1 MSMPAQS
8 VPGVSSMSAAVD
20 PAYWG
25 HHHDFSSDTT
35 SPISPSLGL
44 HLSPS
49 TSVTTQG
56 SLNGGTPPAQTP
68 RSDTSRKPSHSE
80 PQGIANPKDST
91 TTTGSNNNN
100 SQRASVAVA
109 CVPCR
114 SRHLKCDGG
123 VRCSR
128 CRTDNVECTYIK
140 SRRGWKGKRKNKD
153 DAPASAPTPATL
165 TNGMTGAELSPP
177 NGHLSP
183 PEYSY
188 NAGVQAMNQ
197 LSPTTGL
204 GVQPVARPIAQLNLN
219 GTARVNRFGHHGPET
234 AVQAFYHYFYNSHP
248 FCLPEPRLAAI
259 FKDRQAPLLE
269 YAVQFIGS
277 SYLPSVPTDMYMEA
291 LNRNIDNGNY
301 PRDAWTVQALLL
313 FSIGLHAHNQVPRAA
328 QIFTAA
334 QTLTLEIGLN
344 RMEFAMVHGNND
356 PQLEESWRRTWWSM
370 FTANGMMT
378 AVNPGVPFRL
388 KDVVTDVPL
397 PCEDDQYFSGIIPYP
412 HSLADYDDSAFLPE
426 LPIFSSFTYLI
437 DAIRILGKVF
447 ECARLDS
454 TFEYHAVDV
463 VDGYLCNWRLHLPPS
478 KLDIVN
484 SDGHVDEVLFQA
496 HMVNAGSTIMLH
508 RPRSNLGFGRV
519 EGVNICVQPGQVL
532 LPTQTREIH
541 TAKCLTSAENIS
553 SLIRLPG
560 QLLHHTPF
568 FTCVVVMASVVH
580 LSYWSFLVPDGQDDI
595 IKQSIRLD
603 VGTLQQYSNT
613 WPIANV
619 VLGQV
624 RGVAHTLFN
633 SKKAMSIHL
642 WSNIE
647 PHDVIRNV
655 IEEGGHVPP
664 QNYAQLI
671 APMLKS

>member
-1 MSMPAQS
+1 MSMPAH
-8 VPGVSSMSAAVD
+8 SMTGAPSMAGGVD
-20 PAYWG
+20 PAFWG
-25 HHHDFSSDTT
+25 GHRDFSSDST
-35 SPISPSLGL
+35 SPISSSLRL
-44 HLSPS
+44 HMSPS
-49 TSVTTQG
+49 TSVTTQ
-56 SLNGGTPPAQTP
+56 SSVNGGTPPAQTP
-68 RSDTSRKPSHSE
+68 QSDGGRGNSQP
-80 PQGIANPKDST
+80 APKNSQRQ
-91 TTTGSNNNN
+91 SNNE
-100 SQRASVAVA
+100 QTRASVAVA

-153 DAPASAPTPATL
+153 ENGAPATVNGLSVSEAPVIHA
-165 TNGMTGAELSPP
+165 GAGLPS
-177 NGHLSP
+177 

-188 NAGVQAMNQ
+188 NGDLNQ
-197 LSPTTGL
+197 LSPTHGL
-204 GVQPVARPIAQLNLN
+204 GVRPVAPPVAQLNLN
-219 GTARVNRFGHHGPET
+219 GTARLNRFGHHGPET

-248 FCLPEPRLAAI
+248 FCLPEVRLADL
-259 FKDRQAPLLE
+259 FKQRHAPLLE
-269 YAVQFIGS
+269 YAIQFIGS
-277 SYLPSVPTDMYMEA
+277 SYIPSVPTAMYKEA
-291 LNRNIDNGNY
+291 LDRQINNGNF
-301 PRDAWTVQALLL
+301 PRDAWSVQALLL
-313 FSIGLHAHNQVPRAA
+313 FSIGLHAHNEVPRAA
-328 QIFTAA
+328 QVFAIA
-334 QTLTLEIGLN
+334 QNLTLEIGLN
-344 RMEFAMVHGNND
+344 RIEFALMHGEND

-378 AVNPGVPFRL
+378 AVNPGVQFRL
-388 KDVVTDVPL
+388 KDVVSDVPL
-397 PCEDDQYFSGIIPYP
+397 PCENSQYFSGQIPYP
-412 HSLADYDDSAFLPE
+412 STLQDYDDSAFLPS
-426 LPIFSSFTYLI
+426 LVTFSSFTYLI

-463 VDGYLCNWRLHLPPS
+463 VDQYLCNWRLHLPTS
-478 KLDIVN
+478 KMDIVN
-484 SDGHVDEVLFQA
+484 NDGHVDEVLFQA

-508 RPRSNLGFGRV
+508 RPRSSLGFGRV

-541 TAKCLTSAENIS
+541 TAKCLTAAENIS

-560 QLLHHTPF
+560 QLLFHTPF

-642 WSNIE
+642 WSNIDQ
-647 PHDVIRNV
+647 HDVIRNV
-655 IEEGGHVPP
+655 IEEGSHVP
-664 QNYAQLI
+664 QQQYAQLI
-671 APMLKS
+671 AP

>member
-1 MSMPAQS
+1 MVMPVQS
-8 VPGVSSMSAAVD
+8 VPGVPMPAGGVD
-20 PAYWG
+20 PVFWG
-25 HHHDFSSDTT
+25 HQDFSSAST
-35 SPISPSLGL
+35 SPLSPSLGL
-44 HLSPS
+44 HLSPT
-49 TSVTTQG
+49 TSVTTQESFG
-56 SLNGGTPPAQTP
+56 GGTPPMQTP
-68 RSDTSRKPSHSE
+68 PSESGKKSSQNGHKNTQKE
-80 PQGIANPKDST
+80 PNGNQA
-91 TTTGSNNNN
+91 
-100 SQRASVAVA
+100 RASVAVA

-140 SRRGWKGKRKNKD
+140 SRRGWKGKKKNKD
-153 DAPASAPTPATL
+153 ESAPPVTLNGLATSEVAL
-165 TNGMTGAELSPP
+165 SNGQLS
-177 NGHLSP
+177 S

-188 NAGVQAMNQ
+188 NGDVPLMNQ
-197 LSPTTGL
+197 LSPTNSL
-204 GVQPVARPIAQLNLN
+204 GARPVAPPVAQINLN
-219 GTARVNRFGHHGPET
+219 GTARVNRFGHLGPET
-234 AVQAFYHYFYNSHP
+234 AIQAFFHFFYNSHP
-248 FCLPEPRLAAI
+248 FCLPEPRLLEV
-259 FKDRQAPLLE
+259 FKERQAPLLE

-277 SYLPSVPTDMYMEA
+277 SFMPSVPTQMYKEA
-291 LNRNIDNGNY
+291 LDRHINNGNY
-301 PRDAWTVQALLL
+301 PRDAWSVQALML
-313 FSIGLHAHNQVPRAA
+313 FAIGLHAHNEVPRAA
-328 QIFTAA
+328 QIFTTA
-334 QTLTLEIGLN
+334 QALTLELGLN
-344 RMEFAMVHGNND
+344 RMEFAIVHGESD

-370 FTANGMMT
+370 FTVNGMMT
-378 AVNPGVPFRL
+378 AVNPGVQFRL
-388 KDVVTDVPL
+388 KDIVTDVPL
-397 PCEDDQYFSGIIPYP
+397 PCENDQYFSGHIPYP
-412 HSLADYDDSAFLPE
+412 NTLQDYDDSAFLPS
-426 LPIFSSFTYLI
+426 LPTFSSFTYLI
-437 DAIRILGKVF
+437 DAVRILGKVF

-463 VDGYLCNWRLHLPPS
+463 VDQYLCNWRLHLPPS
-478 KLDIVN
+478 KFEIVN
-484 SDGHVDEVLFQA
+484 NDGHVDEVLFQA

-541 TAKCLTSAENIS
+541 TAKCRTSAENIS
-553 SLIRLPG
+553 ALIRLPG
-560 QLLHHTPF
+560 HLLYHTPF

-613 WPIANV
+613 WPIASV

-642 WSNIE
+642 WSNID
-647 PHDVIRNV
+647 HNDVIRNV
-655 IEEGGHVPP
+655 IEDGGHVPP

>member
-1 MSMPAQS
+1 MP
-8 VPGVSSMSAAVD
+8 GGSAGSAGVD
-20 PAYWG
+20 PAYWRA
-25 HHHDFSSDTT
+25 HELSNNS
-35 SPISPSLGL
+35 
-44 HLSPS
+44 LSPRTLHPSPGGNSSGHDSAQSITS
-49 TSVTTQG
+49 T
-56 SLNGGTPPAQTP
+56 AQTP
-68 RSDTSRKPSHSE
+68 QTDSSR
-80 PQGIANPKDST
+80 
-91 TTTGSNNNN
+91 NNSYVENGQQN
-100 SQRASVAVA
+100 GQKSKQSAADASQRASVAVA

-128 CRTDNVECTYIK
+128 CRADGVDCTYIK
-140 SRRGWKGKRKNKD
+140 SRRGWKGKRKTKQED
-153 DAPASAPTPATL
+153 QISPVAIS
-165 TNGMTGAELSPP
+165 GAQVPQNPNS
-177 NGHLSP
+177 NGHMVSNGTMVTTGQLSSP
-183 PEYSY
+183 NSY
-188 NAGVQAMNQ
+188 YNGEAPIMNQ
-197 LSPTTGL
+197 LSPTNGL
-204 GVQPVARPIAQLNLN
+204 GVQSMPPPTAPQQLNLN
-219 GTARVNRFGHHGPET
+219 GTARVNRFGQLGPET
-234 AVQAFYHYFYNSHP
+234 AIQSFFHYFYNSHP
-248 FCLPEPRLAAI
+248 FCLPEPRLLEV
-259 FKDRQAPLLE
+259 FNQRKAPLLE
-269 YAVQFIGS
+269 YAVQYLGS
-277 SYLPSVPTDMYMEA
+277 SYLSASPTDMYKEA
-291 LNRNIDNGNY
+291 LNRHINSGNY
-301 PRDAWTVQALLL
+301 TRDGWSVQALLL
-313 FSIGLHAHNQVPRAA
+313 YAIGLHANNEVPRAA
-328 QIFTAA
+328 QIFAVA
-334 QTLTLEIGLN
+334 QDLTLEIGLN
-344 RMEFAMVHGNND
+344 RMEYALIHGESD
-356 PQLEESWRRTWWSM
+356 PQIEESWRRTWWSM
-370 FTANGMMT
+370 YTANGMLC
-378 AVNPGVPFRL
+378 AVNPGVQFKL
-388 KDVVTDVPL
+388 KDILTDVPL
-397 PCEDDQYFSGIIPYP
+397 PCENDQYFSGHIPYP
-412 HSLADYDDSAFLPE
+412 ASLVDYDDSAFMPTLPVY
-426 LPIFSSFTYLI
+426 SSFTYLI

-463 VDGYLCNWRLHLPPS
+463 VDQYLCNWRLHLPAS

-484 SDGHVDEVLFQA
+484 NDGVVDEVLFQA

-595 IKQSIRLD
+595 VKQSIRLD

-642 WSNIE
+642 WSNIAQG
-647 PHDVIRNV
+647 DVIRDV
-655 IEEGGHVPP
+655 IEEGGNVPP
-664 QNYAQLI
+664 QQYAQLI
-671 APMLKS
+671 AP

>member
-1 MSMPAQS
+1 MAMPSQTY
-8 VPGVSSMSAAVD
+8 PGASAISAGVD
-20 PAYWG
+20 PTFWG
-25 HHHDFSSDTT
+25 QQHFSSDST
-35 SPISPSLGL
+35 SPLSSSLGL
-44 HLSPS
+44 HLSPT
-49 TSVTTQG
+49 TSVTTQESFNGRSPSEQTSQSDSG
-56 SLNGGTPPAQTP
+56 SKNAQDGQKNGQKELNGNQA
-68 RSDTSRKPSHSE
+68 
-80 PQGIANPKDST
+80 
-91 TTTGSNNNN
+91 
-100 SQRASVAVA
+100 RASVAVA

-128 CRTDNVECTYIK
+128 CRAENVECTYIK
-140 SRRGWKGKRKNKD
+140 SRRGWKGKRKNKEENG
-153 DAPASAPTPATL
+153 APTTL
-165 TNGMTGAELSPP
+165 NALPGAEVPHS
-177 NGHLSP
+177 NGHLSS

-188 NAGVQAMNQ
+188 NGE
-197 LSPTTGL
+197 LSPTNSL
-204 GVQPVARPIAQLNLN
+204 GVRPVAPPATQLNLN
-219 GTARVNRFGHHGPET
+219 GSARVNRFGHLGPET

-248 FCLPEPRLAAI
+248 FCLPEPRLVRL
-259 FKDRQAPLLE
+259 FKERQAPLLE

-277 SYLPSVPTDMYMEA
+277 SYIPAVPTDMYKEA
-291 LNRNIDNGNY
+291 LDRYINNGNY
-301 PRDAWTVQALLL
+301 PRDAWSVQALLL
-313 FSIGLHAHNQVPRAA
+313 FSIGLHAHNEVPRAA
-328 QIFTAA
+328 QIFAIA
-334 QTLTLEIGLN
+334 QALTLELGLN
-344 RMEFAMVHGNND
+344 RMEFALLHGDSD

-370 FTANGMMT
+370 FTVNGMMT
-378 AVNPGVPFRL
+378 AVNPGVQFRL
-388 KDVVTDVPL
+388 KDVMTDVPL
-397 PCEDDQYFSGIIPYP
+397 PCENHQYFSGHIPYP
-412 HSLADYDDSAFLPE
+412 NSLQDYDDSSFLPA
-426 LPIFSSFTYLI
+426 LTIFSSFTYLI
-437 DAIRILGKVF
+437 DAVRILGKVF
-447 ECARLDS
+447 ECARLDA

-463 VDGYLCNWRLHLPPS
+463 VDQYLCNWRLHLPPS

-484 SDGHVDEVLFQA
+484 NDGHVDEVLFQA

-553 SLIRLPG
+553 SLIRLPA
-560 QLLHHTPF
+560 QLLYHTPF

-595 IKQSIRLD
+595 VKQSIRLD

-613 WPIANV
+613 WSIANV

-642 WSNIE
+642 WSNIDQ
-647 PHDVIRNV
+647 HDVIRNV
-655 IEEGGHVPP
+655 IEEGGHVPQ

>member
-1 MSMPAQS
+1 MPPSAMALPGQTMQGFWS
-8 VPGVSSMSAAVD
+8 HGHDLTSDSTSGVPDGR
-20 PAYWG
+20 
-25 HHHDFSSDTT
+25 
-35 SPISPSLGL
+35 GL
-44 HLSPS
+44 HFSPTSS
-49 TSVTTQG
+49 TTESFNG
-56 SLNGGTPPAQTP
+56 STPPVQTP
-68 RSDTSRKPSHSE
+68 PSENSSRKDSQNSIKIS
-80 PQGIANPKDST
+80 QKDA
-91 TTTGSNNNN
+91 NN
-100 SQRASVAVA
+100 SQARASVAVA

-128 CRTDNVECTYIK
+128 CRNEGVDCTYIK
-140 SRRGWKGKRKNKD
+140 SRRGWKGKRKNKEENGGPV
-153 DAPASAPTPATL
+153 ALNGIPATEAPL
-165 TNGMTGAELSPP
+165 N
-177 NGHLSP
+177 NGHLSS

-188 NAGVQAMNQ
+188 NGDLPVLNH
-197 LSPTTGL
+197 LSSPTNSL
-204 GVQPVARPIAQLNLN
+204 GAHPATAPAPQLNLN
-219 GTARVNRFGHHGPET
+219 GTARLNKFGHLGPET
-234 AVQAFYHYFYNSHP
+234 AIQAFYHYFYNSHP
-248 FCLPEPRLAAI
+248 FCLPEPRLMEV
-259 FKDRQAPLLE
+259 FKERQAPLLE
-269 YAVQFIGS
+269 YAVQFLGS
-277 SYLPSVPTDMYMEA
+277 SFIPSMPVDMYKEA
-291 LNRNIDNGNY
+291 LNRNISNGNY
-301 PRDAWTVQALLL
+301 PRDAYTVQALML
-313 FSIGLHAHNQVPRAA
+313 FGIGLHAHNEVPRAA
-328 QIFTAA
+328 QIFNLA
-334 QTLTLEIGLN
+334 QALTLEVGLH
-344 RMEFAMVHGNND
+344 RMEFALMHGGGD

-370 FTANGMMT
+370 YCVNGMMT
-378 AVNPGVPFRL
+378 AVNPGVQFKL
-388 KDVVTDVPL
+388 KDIVTDVPL
-397 PCEDDQYFSGIIPYP
+397 PCENQQYFSGHIPYP
-412 HSLADYDDSAFLPE
+412 STLQDYDDSAFLPT
-426 LPIFSSFTYLI
+426 LPIFSSFAYLI
-437 DAIRILGKVF
+437 DAVRILGKVF

-463 VDGYLCNWRLHLPPS
+463 VDQYLCNWRLHLPPS

-484 SDGHVDEVLFQA
+484 NDGHVDEVLFQA
-496 HMVNAGSTIMLH
+496 HMVNSGSTIMLH

-560 QLLHHTPF
+560 QLLYHTPF

-647 PHDVIRNV
+647 QHDVIRNV

>member
-1 MSMPAQS
+1 MPPSAMAMSPQAMQGVPSLPA
-8 VPGVSSMSAAVD
+8 GVD

-25 HHHDFSSDTT
+25 QQQDFSSDLA
-35 SPISPSLGL
+35 SPLSSSQGL
-44 HLSPS
+44 HPSPS
-49 TSVTTQG
+49 TSVTTHGSLSG
-56 SLNGGTPPAQTP
+56 SLNGGTPPAQAP
-68 RSDTSRKPSHSE
+68 LSDSDKRGSHDR
-80 PQGIANPKDST
+80 QKNAPKASNDSQ
-91 TTTGSNNNN
+91 S
-100 SQRASVAVA
+100 RASVAVA

-140 SRRGWKGKRKNKD
+140 SRRGWKGKRKNKED
-153 DAPASAPTPATL
+153 SSTPVVINGHTPTEVAIT
-165 TNGMTGAELSPP
+165 
-177 NGHLSP
+177 NGHLSS

-188 NAGVQAMNQ
+188 HGERAVINQISPSSRHSVQSIA
-197 LSPTTGL
+197 PP
-204 GVQPVARPIAQLNLN
+204 VQRDLN
-219 GTARVNRFGHHGPET
+219 GAERLNRFGHLGPET
-234 AVQAFYHYFYNSHP
+234 ATQAFYHYFYNSHP
-248 FCLPEPRLAAI
+248 FCLPESRMMGILR
-259 FKDRQAPLLE
+259 DRQAPLLE
-269 YAVQFIGS
+269 MAIQFVGS
-277 SYLPSVPTDMYMEA
+277 SFVPSIPTEMYKEA
-291 LNRNIDNGNY
+291 LDRYINSGNY
-301 PRDAWTVQALLL
+301 PRDAWSVQALLL
-313 FSIGLHAHNQVPRAA
+313 FAIALHSHNEVPRAS
-328 QIFTAA
+328 QIFAIA
-334 QTLTLEIGLN
+334 QALCLEIGLH
-344 RMEFAMVHGNND
+344 RMNFAIMHGEGD
-356 PQLEESWRRTWWSM
+356 PQLEECWRRTWWSM
-370 FTANGMMT
+370 YTANGMMT
-378 AVNPGVPFRL
+378 AVNPGVQFRL
-388 KDVVTDVPL
+388 KDIATDVPL
-397 PCEDDQYFSGIIPYP
+397 PCEDEQYFTGQIPYP
-412 HSLADYDDSAFLPE
+412 HTLQDYDDSAFLPE
-426 LPIFSSFTYLI
+426 FPIFSSFTYLI

-478 KLDIVN
+478 KLDIVDN
-484 SDGHVDEVLFQA
+484 NGHVDEVLFQA
-496 HMVNAGSTIMLH
+496 HMVNGGSTIMLH

-560 QLLHHTPF
+560 NLLHHTPF

-603 VGTLQQYSNT
+603 VGTLQQYSST

-624 RGVAHTLFN
+624 RGVAHTLFH

-642 WSNIE
+642 WSNIDQ
-647 PHDVIRNV
+647 HDVIRNV
-655 IEEGGHVPP
+655 IEEGRNVP
-664 QNYAQLI
+664 QQQYAQLI